1 MLFEQLAVMSGGNIT
16 NEARELEFLRFLSST
31 NERLPVFVVEDHN
44 EALSAIYRGLRT
56 RRLSF
61 TDIGILHFDSH
72 PDLSVPSNLPAN
84 IVLSDPEEVLHR
96 LRNDSGGIAEWIIP
110 PVFAGHVA
118 EVVWV
123 RPPWGDQI
131 EDGRYRFFVG
141 RTDAGGDSRMK
152 VTCEE
157 KYWQAENVVEAVE
170 HLVEPK
176 PFSLCVAQ
184 LPALLQEHKGDCTS
198 TLAKLQ
204 SRQSWVLDICLDYFC
219 TNNPFLNDLTRSVPW
234 EKDVGA
240 IRNFYREFIDRHH
253 SCKGASSAPPTGA
266 SEQQHFASAAGGS
279 SRKEGTFESE
289 PKVLSHVFDQK
300 LYNLKRGV
308 LEKTPAYELLLTCLE
323 SGAQSRAV
331 VHGFFDVLKRM
342 DVEQLVAIRENGPL
356 LHLPHHPGSR
366 SEINGMLENLSS
378 YLGLCTVAPRVV
390 TIACSA
396 VDGFTPKGKVFRL
409 LQQITRVLKDSFGE
423 VQVYFDK
430 DVTLEL

>member
-1 MLFEQLAVMSGGNIT
+1 M
-16 NEARELEFLRFLSST
+16 
-31 NERLPVFVVEDHN
+31 
-44 EALSAIYRGLRT
+44 
-56 RRLSF
+56 
-61 TDIGILHFDSH
+61 
-72 PDLSVPSNLPAN
+72 
-84 IVLSDPEEVLHR
+84 
-96 LRNDSGGIAEWIIP
+96 
-110 PVFAGHVA
+110 
-118 EVVWV
+118 
-123 RPPWGDQI
+123 
-131 EDGRYRFFVG
+131 
-141 RTDAGGDSRMK
+141 
-152 VTCEE
+152 
-157 KYWQAENVVEAVE
+157 
-170 HLVEPK
+170 
-176 PFSLCVAQ
+176 
-184 LPALLQEHKGDCTS
+184 
-198 TLAKLQ
+198 
-204 SRQSWVLDICLDYFC
+204 
-219 TNNPFLNDLTRSVPW
+219 
-234 EKDVGA
+234 
-240 IRNFYREFIDRHH
+240 
-253 SCKGASSAPPTGA
+253 
-266 SEQQHFASAAGGS
+266 
-279 SRKEGTFESE
+279 
-289 PKVLSHVFDQK
+289 LSHVFDQK